1 MGLGFL
7 EQGWTSPSPFGEVTT
22 FLDMGFNLLNTCH
35 LGLSFLN
42 LGLGFLDIGLNYN
55 QSFTTRWKPPNMDEV
70 V

>member
-1 MGLGFL
+1 
-7 EQGWTSPSPFGEVTT
+7 
-22 FLDMGFNLLNTCH
+22 LDMGFNLLNTCH